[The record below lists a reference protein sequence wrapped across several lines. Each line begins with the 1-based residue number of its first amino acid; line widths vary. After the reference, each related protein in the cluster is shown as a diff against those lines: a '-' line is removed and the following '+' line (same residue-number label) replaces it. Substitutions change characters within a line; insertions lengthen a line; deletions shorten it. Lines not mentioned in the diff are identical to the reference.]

1 MLQSSFLLV
10 QRNRERLRL
19 QIPVIPLLPPHGSS
33 AAKPLVTSS
42 GPSLTL
48 VLFLLSINFLSHP
61 QIPPTFLFSK
71 YQSQIQ
77 MLLSGACFTLPML
90 VTIYH
95 LNVLNLAKYRRT
107 PRVQTEAALASVSQG
122 NHQKKKLFGRLLGR
136 VTKIA
141 LNGSSSVQLSISSS
155 SFSHVHYFIECS

>member
-10 QRNRERLRL
+10 QRNRERLLL
-19 QIPVIPLLPPHGSS
+19 QIRVIPLLLHHGSS
-33 AAKPLVTSS
+33 AAKPLVTSN

-61 QIPPTFLFSK
+61 QIPPIFPFSK

-90 VTIYH
+90 VIIYP
-95 LNVLNLAKYRRT
+95 LNVLNSAKYRRT
-107 PRVQTEAALASVSQG
+107 PRVQTEEALASVSQG
-122 NHQKKKLFGRLLGR
+122 KLQKKRLFGRPLGR

-141 LNGSSSVQLSISSS
+141 LNGSSFVQLSISSS
-155 SFSHVHYFIECS
+155 SFSLTLFPLECS